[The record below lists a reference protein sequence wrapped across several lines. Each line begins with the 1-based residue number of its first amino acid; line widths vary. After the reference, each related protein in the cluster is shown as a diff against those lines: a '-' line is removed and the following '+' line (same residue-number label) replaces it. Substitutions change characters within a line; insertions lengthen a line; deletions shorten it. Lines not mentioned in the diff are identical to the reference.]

1 MRIAIARQPK
11 EVGAGGFSVTGQ
23 TAHHIGHED
32 KGALQQ
38 AHDDRIFFEPARN
51 LGGQIL
57 NAAVNFLC
65 RNQNIQLCCHACAPF
80 A

>member
-1 MRIAIARQPK
+1 VAAADTSVAALLEAVLERTGYRQWL
-11 EVGAGGFSVTGQ
+11 A
-23 TAHHIGHED
+23 
-32 KGALQQ
+32 
-38 AHDDRIFFEPARN
+38 DDGIFFEPTCN
-51 LGGQIL
+51 LAGEVL